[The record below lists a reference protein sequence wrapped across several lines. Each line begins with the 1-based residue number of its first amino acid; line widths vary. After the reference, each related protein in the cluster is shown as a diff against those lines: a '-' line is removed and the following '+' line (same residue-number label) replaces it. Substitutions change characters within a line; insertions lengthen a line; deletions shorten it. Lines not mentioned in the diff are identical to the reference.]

1 MWYTVVYCSVLYW
14 YTVIYC
20 DAVTHLKL
28 IKAEEV
34 GLRSNI
40 PSNRAN
46 GVVGMRLLSPRG
58 LGKRLLELVN
68 P

>member
-1 MWYTVVYCSVLYW
+1 MVYCSVLYR